1 MRKSIIPILAF
12 IGAFAVVGCDS
23 RTEREVKTTDSGTT
37 VVHKETT
44 VEVDPHLK
52 EAGRELKEAGKDA
65 AQDVKEGV
73 DEAAKH
79 VPDVDVD
86 VKVKPSEAE
95 REKNPSH

>member
-12 IGAFAVVGCDS
+12 VGAFAVVGCES

-37 VVHKETT
+37 VVHKETK
-44 VEVDPHLK
+44 VDVDPNVK
-52 EAGRELKEAGKDA
+52 EAGRELKEAGKEA

-73 DEAAKH
+73 DEARKH

-86 VKVKPSEAE
+86 VEVKPSEAE